1 MDNNPATE
9 DLLFE
14 VLTPLGFN
22 VRVTRAYWEM
32 IVTIKH
38 PVMLG
43 HESDVKEII
52 VDPGEIRVSSSDPSV
67 YLFYKSQRAGR
78 WFCAVIKRTNGN
90 GCLITTYPTDS
101 IKEGEHIWP
110 R

>member
-1 MDNNPATE
+1 MDDSQATE

-14 VLTPLGFN
+14 VSTPLGFN
-22 VRVTRAYWEM
+22 VRVTLAYWKI

-43 HESDVKEII
+43 HESDVKESI
-52 VDPGEIRVSSSDPSV
+52 VNPGEIRISRNDPAV
-67 YLFYKSQRAGR
+67 YLFYKLQRKGR
-78 WFCAVIKRTNGN
+78 WLCAVIKRTNGD
-90 GCLITTYPTDS
+90 GFLVTTYPTDS